1 MEENKSRAV
10 VSAPAVIEEKKG
22 WNKVASSFV
31 SKKDKEDIKDY
42 IVFDVVIPTLKKTI
56 QTIVTNGVSMLL
68 FGDTVDRRNAN
79 NDIPVSRVSY
89 RTYYNEPQR
98 QSYLSPENRYSSRN
112 ESITD
117 YNNILL
123 QSRGDWEMIF
133 DEMEATI
140 ARHGFVK
147 IADLCDFAGLTSI
160 SNYTDNYYGWR
171 NLGNARHNIFM
182 TTDGRY
188 GVTFPKAIALND

>member
-1 MEENKSRAV
+1 MEENNKNRSV

-22 WNKVASSFV
+22 WNKLASSFV
-31 SKKDKEDIKDY
+31 SKKDKADIKDY
-42 IVFDVVIPTLKKTI
+42 IVFDVIVPTLKKTI

-68 FGDTVDRRNAN
+68 FGDTVDRKNSY

-98 QSYLSPENRYSSRN
+98 ESYLNNRYSNSRS

-123 QSRGDWEMIF
+123 RSRGDWEMIF

-182 TTDGRY
+182 TPDGRY